1 MSKSPEAFR
10 TISEVADWLG
20 VQAHVLRFWESKF
33 TQVKPVKRAGGR
45 RYYRPGDMQLLG
57 GIRTLLYDEGMTI
70 KGVQKLLREQ
80 GIAAI
85 ASLSQ
90 PLGDGMDT
98 PPPSHDG
105 ATVLPFAAA
114 RVPEKPADSTADST
128 TAGGAAEP
136 DSTAVEDTG
145 TDHDDHADP
154 GDHDDHATPPASQAS
169 FDLDGSE
176 PSEPSGQTEP
186 VPDVVDA
193 PDPPPMAEI
202 PYVPGP
208 LVHLA
213 GLERVNADQAQE
225 LAALERDLRAWAER
239 VTARHHG

>member
-80 GIAAI
+80 GVAAI
-85 ASLSQ
+85 ASFSH

-98 PPPSHDG
+98 PLPSHDG

-114 RVPEKPADSTADST
+114 RAPENPAGSTATDDTAASEST
-128 TAGGAAEP
+128 HPAVAGTGASPDTHAESCDP
-136 DSTAVEDTG
+136 AG
-145 TDHDDHADP
+145 HDAR
-154 GDHDDHATPPASQAS
+154 AAPPASQAS
-169 FDLDGSE
+169 FDLDGPE
-176 PSEPSGQTEP
+176 PPRQTGPAPE
-186 VPDVVDA
+186 VVDA

-202 PYVPGP
+202 PYAPGP

-213 GLERVNADQAQE
+213 GLERVTADQMPE

-239 VTARHHG
+239 VAARHHG